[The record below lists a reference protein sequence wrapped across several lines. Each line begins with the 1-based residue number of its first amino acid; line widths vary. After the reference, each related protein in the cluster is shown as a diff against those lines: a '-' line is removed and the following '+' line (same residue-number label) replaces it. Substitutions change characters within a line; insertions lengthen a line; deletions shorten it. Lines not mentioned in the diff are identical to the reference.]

1 MHFRSIYFEIK
12 GMYTITYSIKNMKRY
27 ILFIAQVVQ
36 FDDYINMCMCLC
48 IIFNKSFKNFSTSV
62 SPYERDEEILT
73 TAEASGKRM
82 M

>member
-36 FDDYINMCMCLC
+36 FDDYINMSMFFVLFL
-48 IIFNKSFKNFSTSV
+48 INHLKISV
-62 SPYERDEEILT
+62 LQLVLT
-73 TAEASGKRM
+73 KEMRKF
-82 M
+82 